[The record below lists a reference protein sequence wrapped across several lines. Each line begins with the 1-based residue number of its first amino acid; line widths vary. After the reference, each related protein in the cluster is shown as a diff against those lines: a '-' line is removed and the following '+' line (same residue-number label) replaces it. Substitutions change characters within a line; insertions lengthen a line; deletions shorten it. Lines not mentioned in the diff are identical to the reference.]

1 MRKQTDSGV
10 CWGEGEGEMTCSAE
24 DLLRTELVEIR
35 RREEAVTHVLGMIYR
50 FTELLPKKL
59 GVHQTCEHLVK
70 ILIEE
75 TDFENCSIALWDE
88 AQGCLAL
95 VAAFGLAD
103 LLGEVDE
110 GGYHRHLKF
119 FSNRE
124 VASRVFASHRPAFIE
139 DAEKDPIPE
148 KASAV
153 VHAMSLICLPL
164 LDLGILNIS
173 APTPRRISAQQKRDW
188 ILLGNIIAQLI
199 LTASLYDRLGSIN
212 RNLQEEVNEK
222 TKKLEERNRELA
234 AANAFL
240 EQIVDRAPEGIG
252 LLDCRGEIRRVNG
265 SMQTLQGVRDEEM
278 FGRTPAVFF
287 HDSELYR
294 SLLREVEAA
303 GHGRLSDVLLVD
315 SRGEP
320 YPADVYLTRLT
331 DDSGNVG
338 GYVFAAYDMS
348 EKKALAEQFIRTEK
362 LAAVGTMAGGVA
374 HDFNNLLMAVLGNTQ
389 LLLLQ
394 ITDEGARRRLESIEM
409 AVKDAAHTLRR
420 LQTFT
425 CPSRGE
431 GQGCS
436 SATNAGEVLQDV
448 VELTRPRWKNALE
461 KFGHAIDLAV
471 DLQPDCYA
479 VIHASD
485 LREILTNLVLNAVDA
500 MPTGG
505 TLSLACGERED
516 SIFIDV
522 ADTGLGMTEEVQR
535 KIFDP
540 FFTTKGFGNSG
551 LGLSVSWSLVN
562 RCGGDMR
569 VRSQLGRGS
578 IFQIRLP
585 RHTSPLGA
593 SVDRGIPSDRATRRL
608 LLVDDDKEVLR
619 LLRDMIRLSGHKV
632 VATHDGREALQLL
645 ESEEIDLVMTDL
657 GMPVV
662 TGWEVAR
669 RVKERN
675 AQTPVILL
683 TGWGVQYEKN
693 DLAAHGVDMVLSKP
707 LSYDKLQEVL
717 QNFC

>member
-1 MRKQTDSGV
+1 MS
-10 CWGEGEGEMTCSAE
+10 CSAE

-59 GVHQTCEHLVK
+59 GVHQTCEHLVR

-88 AQGCLAL
+88 QQGCLAL

-119 FSNRE
+119 MSNHE
-124 VASRVFASHRPAFIE
+124 VASRVFASRRPVFIE
-139 DAEKDPIPE
+139 DADKDPIPE
-148 KASAV
+148 KARAV
-153 VHAMSLICLPL
+153 VRAMSLICLPL
-164 LDLGILNIS
+164 LNLGVLNIS
-173 APTPRRISAQQKRDW
+173 APTPRSISAQERRDW
-188 ILLGNIIAQLI
+188 ILLANIIAQLI
-199 LTASLYDRLGSIN
+199 LTACLYDRLGAAN
-212 RNLQEEVNEK
+212 RNLQKEVDEK
-222 TKKLEERNRELA
+222 TKKLAERNRELA
-234 AANAFL
+234 EANAFL

-252 LLDCRGEIRRVNG
+252 LLDCRGGIRRVNR
-265 SMQTLQGVRDEEM
+265 SMRTLQGVRDEEM
-278 FGRTPAVFF
+278 LGQSPEMLFRDP
-287 HDSELYR
+287 EQYR
-294 SLLREVEAA
+294 SLLKEVETAD
-303 GHGRLSDVLLVD
+303 HGRLSDALLVD
-315 SRGEP
+315 SNGET
-320 YPADVYLTRLT
+320 YPADVYLTRLA

-431 GQGCS
+431 IQGCS
-436 SATNAGEVLQDV
+436 SAANVSDILQDV

-461 KFGHAIDLAV
+461 KFGYAIDLAMNL
-471 DLQPDCYA
+471 DPECYA

-505 TLSLACGERED
+505 TLSLTCREGED
-516 SIFIDV
+516 SIFVDV
-522 ADTGLGMTEEVQR
+522 ADSGPGMTDEVQR

-562 RCGGDMR
+562 RCGGDIH
-569 VRSQLGRGS
+569 VKSQLGRGS
-578 IFQIRLP
+578 VFQIRLP
-585 RHTSPLGA
+585 RRASP
-593 SVDRGIPSDRATRRL
+593 VDVSGDHGIPADKTTRRL

-645 ESEEIDLVMTDL
+645 ESEEIDIVMTDL

-675 AQTPVILL
+675 SRTPVILL
-683 TGWGVQYEKN
+683 TGWGVQYEKD
-693 DLAAHGVDMVLSKP
+693 DLASHGVDLVLSKP